1 MSQGR
6 QIAAALITLVVALI
20 AFNAVFVWFPRTDR
34 PVKADVVVV
43 LGGADAGLRI
53 DEGEQLVR
61 QGYAPAV
68 FTDVGTDA
76 GVYNCRLPVMGS
88 CFHPTPFTTQGEAR
102 AVEAM
107 AKAKGWKNVLL
118 VISDDQA
125 TRARIRFRRCYQG
138 GLTIVTVST
147 GGLQAHIYHTL
158 YEDAALVKAE
168 TLQRGC

>member
-1 MSQGR
+1 MTR
-6 QIAAALITLVVALI
+6 RTRIVKTFVILTVALT

-34 PVKADVVVV
+34 PTVAGVVVV
-43 LGGADAGLRI
+43 VGGANDELRLDRGI
-53 DEGEQLVR
+53 ELVQ
-61 QGYAPAV
+61 QGFAPSILTDTLAATRKHCHLAV
-68 FTDVGTDA
+68 STQ
-76 GVYNCRLPVMGS
+76 CI
-88 CFHPTPFTTQGEAR
+88 HPEPFTTQGEAR

-118 VISDDQA
+118 IISDDQA

-158 YEDAALVKAE
+158 YEDAALIKAE